1 MAKAE
6 NLGKKGGISKSSPSI
21 DDKFMLFID
30 RLHDHLSFMAEHQE
44 CRRSFFDLRLVI
56 VTNYERLL
64 CFNGS
69 YNHKLKAA
77 SDMIQKFGGAAA
89 GTIDPYLQKN
99 QTIQERSKSQR
110 SFQTFLLGVMFR
122 TDLFFLAAGFLL
134 GRAVIITSLTPFI
147 LPFFATVFWMKR
159 KRRWADSMAVLAG
172 GLTLSVGQAFY
183 ALLGLIVFLA
193 GWRIVASFQRVHME
207 RWLPGLVFLTG
218 FLVRLLC
225 QAAFSLTLVWTDVL
239 TAGAEASLSAL
250 VTLIFMQSVPL
261 MSTRVN
267 HKLFRNEEI
276 ICFVILISSVI
287 AGTIGLHIYDLSI
300 DHVLARYA
308 VLLFAYAGGAA
319 IGSTVGVVIG
329 LILGMASVSSLYQ
342 MSLLA
347 FSGVLG
353 GLLKEAGKAGVCA
366 GLLISTLLIGVYGGG
381 YAGLGSE
388 VIDSIAAIILFLVT
402 PKSLIRQ
409 MASFIPGT
417 REYQAE
423 QQQYVRKLRDV
434 TVGRVEQF
442 SGLFQTLAKSF
453 YPPAEAETEEDSD
466 VLSNVTA
473 KTCQNCFKKE
483 FCWVNNFE
491 RTQKLMLELRDES
504 RRGNREE
511 NARLHHK
518 WRSHCSKAERTLEV
532 IRKEQSLS
540 ELHEKMK
547 QNVKESRRLV
557 ADQLRGV
564 SQVMG
569 DFASEMKRERGL
581 HEWQEEMIL
590 AKLNGIGIRVESVE
604 IYNLESGAID
614 IEALLPTDN
623 YGACEKVIAPL
634 LSDILGESI
643 VVEKKQ
649 ASDYPGGPSRVVFIS
664 ARAYDLDTGV
674 ATAARGG
681 GSISGDNYSLFEIGS
696 KKYVMAIS
704 DGMGHGERADMESK
718 DTLQLLN
725 KVLKSGIHETL
736 AIKSINSILSLRST
750 EEIYA
755 TLDLALIDLQN
766 ATSKFLKIGSNPSFI
781 KRGGRVFMLDAGNL
795 PIGIIRDVDV
805 DMKTEQLKS
814 GDLLIMMSDGIF
826 DVPKHIEN
834 KEAWVK
840 RKIKELQTNDPQEI
854 ADLLLE
860 EVIRVGDGS
869 IDDDMTVIAARISHH
884 IPEWSAFSTDRSD
897 EHANRA

>member
-1 MAKAE
+1 
-6 NLGKKGGISKSSPSI
+6 
-21 DDKFMLFID
+21 
-30 RLHDHLSFMAEHQE
+30 
-44 CRRSFFDLRLVI
+44 
-56 VTNYERLL
+56 
-64 CFNGS
+64 
-69 YNHKLKAA
+69 
-77 SDMIQKFGGAAA
+77 MIQKNGSVAA
-89 GTIDPYLQKN
+89 GVLDSYLQKGPLK
-99 QTIQERSKSQR
+99 ERAKTNR
-110 SFQTFLLGVMFR
+110 SFQTFLLGMLFR
-122 TDLFFLAAGFLL
+122 TDLFFMTAGFLL
-134 GRAVIITSLTPFI
+134 GRAVIITSLTPFV

-193 GWRIVASFQRVHME
+193 GRRILKAFSHSLREEH
-207 RWLPGLVFLTG
+207 WLPALVFIAG
-218 FLVRLLC
+218 FLVRLLY
-225 QAAFSLTLVWTDVL
+225 QAAFSLNLVWTDVL
-239 TAGAEASLSAL
+239 TGGAEASLSAL

-261 MSTRVN
+261 MSTRVS

-287 AGTIGLHIYDLSI
+287 AGTIGWHIYNLSV

-353 GLLKEAGKAGVCA
+353 GLLKEAGKIGVSS

-388 VIDSIAAIILFLVT
+388 TLDSIVAIILFLLT
-402 PKSLIRQ
+402 PKSMIKQ

-434 TVGRVEQF
+434 TVSRVEQF
-442 SGLFQTLAKSF
+442 AGLFQTLAKSF
-453 YPPAEAETEEDSD
+453 YPAAENEIHDDDREF
-466 VLSNVTA
+466 LSKVTA
-473 KTCQNCFKKE
+473 RTCQNCFKKK

-491 RTQKLMLELRDES
+491 RTQQMMLQLRDIS
-504 RRGNREE
+504 HHGGRSDC
-511 NARLHHK
+511 ARLEHK
-518 WRSHCSKAERTLEV
+518 WRGLCSKADHTLEA
-532 IRKEQSLS
+532 IQRERRLA
-540 ELHEKMK
+540 ELNEKMRR
-547 QNVKESRRLV
+547 NVIESRRLV
-557 ADQLRGV
+557 ADQLKGV

-569 DFASEMKRERGL
+569 DFAGEMKRERGL

-590 AKLNGIGIRVESVE
+590 ARLNGIGVHVESIE

-614 IEALLPTDN
+614 IEAILPVDH

-649 ASDYPGGPSRVVFIS
+649 ASDLPGGPSRVVFIS
-664 ARAYDLDTGV
+664 ARAYDLETGV

-704 DGMGHGERADMESK
+704 DGMGHGARADQESK

-725 KVLKSGIHETL
+725 KVLRSGIHETL
-736 AIKSINSILSLRST
+736 AIKSINSIMSLRST

-755 TLDLALIDLQN
+755 TLDMALIDLQN
-766 ATSKFLKIGSNPSFI
+766 AKSKFLKIGSNPSFI
-781 KRGGRVFMLDAGNL
+781 KRGGHVIMLDAANL
-795 PIGIIRDVDV
+795 PIGMIRHVEVDA
-805 DMKTEQLKS
+805 KTQQLKS

-826 DVPKHIEN
+826 DAPVHIEN

-860 EVIRVGDGS
+860 EVIRAGDGG
-869 IDDDMTVIAARISHH
+869 IQDDMTVIAARINHH
-884 IPEWSAFSTDRSD
+884 IPEWSAFSSEQNDR
-897 EHANRA
+897 RASRA

>member
-1 MAKAE
+1 
-6 NLGKKGGISKSSPSI
+6 
-21 DDKFMLFID
+21 
-30 RLHDHLSFMAEHQE
+30 
-44 CRRSFFDLRLVI
+44 
-56 VTNYERLL
+56 
-64 CFNGS
+64 
-69 YNHKLKAA
+69 
-77 SDMIQKFGGAAA
+77 MIQKFGSVAA
-89 GTIDPYLQKN
+89 GTIDPYVHKDR
-99 QTIQERSKSQR
+99 TIQTGSQPGH
-110 SFQTFLLGVMFR
+110 SFQTFLLGVLFR
-122 TDLFFLAAGFLL
+122 TDLFFLLAGFLL
-134 GRAVIITSLTPFI
+134 GRAVLITSLTPFI
-147 LPFFATVFWMKR
+147 LPYFATVFWMKR
-159 KRRWADSMAVLAG
+159 KRRWADSLAVLAG

-183 ALLGLIVFLA
+183 ALLALLVFLA
-193 GWRIVASFQRVHME
+193 GQRIMRAFHRVHEE
-207 RWLPGLVFLTG
+207 RWLPALVFIAGL
-218 FLVRLLC
+218 LVRLLC

-239 TAGAEASLSAL
+239 TAGAEASLAAL

-287 AGTIGLHIYDLSI
+287 AGTIGWHIYDVSV

-353 GLLKEAGKAGVCA
+353 GLLKEAGKIGVSA

-381 YAGLGSE
+381 YAGLGNE
-388 VIDSIAAIILFLVT
+388 VIDSVAALVLFLLT
-402 PKSLIRQ
+402 PKRLIRQ

-453 YPPAEAETEEDSD
+453 YPPVEEETPDDELF
-466 VLSNVTA
+466 LSKVTA

-483 FCWVNNFE
+483 FCWVKNFE
-491 RTQKLMLELRDES
+491 QTQHLMLELRDES
-504 RRGNREE
+504 RRGNRTED
-511 NARLHHK
+511 ARLHRM
-518 WRSHCSKAERTLEV
+518 WRDRCSKADRTLDV
-532 IRKEQSLS
+532 IRREQSLA
-540 ELHEKMK
+540 ELQEKMRR
-547 QNVKESRRLV
+547 NVKESRRLV
-557 ADQLRGV
+557 ADQLKGV

-590 AKLNGIGIRVESVE
+590 SKLNGVGLHVESIE

-614 IEALLPTDN
+614 IEAILPNDN

-649 ASDYPGGPSRVVFIS
+649 ASDLPGGPSRVVFIS
-664 ARAYDLDTGV
+664 ARAFDLETGV

-718 DTLQLLN
+718 DTLQLLK

-766 ATSKFLKIGSNPSFI
+766 ATSKFLKIGSNPSFV
-781 KRGGRVFMLDAGNL
+781 KRGGRVFMLDAENL
-795 PIGIIRDVDV
+795 PIGIIRDFDVDV
-805 DMKTEQLKS
+805 KSEQLKS

-826 DVPKHIEN
+826 DAPKHIEN

-860 EVIRVGDGS
+860 EVIRVGDGC
-869 IDDDMTVIAARISHH
+869 INDDMTVIAARISHH
-884 IPEWSAFSTDRSD
+884 IPEWSAFSTDRS
-897 EHANRA
+897 EKQFSRAE

>member
-1 MAKAE
+1 
-6 NLGKKGGISKSSPSI
+6 
-21 DDKFMLFID
+21 
-30 RLHDHLSFMAEHQE
+30 
-44 CRRSFFDLRLVI
+44 
-56 VTNYERLL
+56 
-64 CFNGS
+64 
-69 YNHKLKAA
+69 
-77 SDMIQKFGGAAA
+77 MIQKFSSVAA
-89 GTIDPYLQKN
+89 GTIDPYVHKDR
-99 QTIQERSKSQR
+99 TIQAGSQPGH
-110 SFQTFLLGVMFR
+110 SFQTFLLGVLFR
-122 TDLFFLAAGFLL
+122 TDLFFLLAGFLL
-134 GRAVIITSLTPFI
+134 GRAVLITSLTPFI
-147 LPFFATVFWMKR
+147 LPYFATVFWMKR
-159 KRRWADSMAVLAG
+159 KRRWADSIAVLAG

-183 ALLGLIVFLA
+183 ALLALLVFLA
-193 GWRIVASFQRVHME
+193 GRRIMLTFHRVREE
-207 RWLPGLVFLTG
+207 RWLPALVFIAG

-239 TAGAEASLSAL
+239 TAGAEASLAAL

-287 AGTIGLHIYDLSI
+287 AGTIGWHIYDVSV

-353 GLLKEAGKAGVCA
+353 GLLKEAGKVGVSA

-381 YAGLGSE
+381 YAGLGNE
-388 VIDSIAAIILFLVT
+388 VIDSVAALVLFLLT

-434 TVGRVEQF
+434 TVSRVEQF

-453 YPPAEAETEEDSD
+453 YPPTEEEAPDD
-466 VLSNVTA
+466 DLFLSKVTA

-483 FCWVNNFE
+483 FCWVKNFE
-491 RTQKLMLELRDES
+491 QTQHLMLELRDES
-504 RRGNREE
+504 RRGNRTED
-511 NARLHHK
+511 ARLHRM
-518 WRSHCSKAERTLEV
+518 WRDQCSKADRTLDV
-532 IRKEQSLS
+532 IRREQSLA
-540 ELHEKMK
+540 ELQEKMRR
-547 QNVKESRRLV
+547 NVKESRRLV
-557 ADQLRGV
+557 ADQLKGV

-569 DFASEMKRERGL
+569 DFAGEMKRERGL

-590 AKLNGIGIRVESVE
+590 SKLNGVGLRVESIE

-614 IEALLPTDN
+614 IEAVLPNDN

-649 ASDYPGGPSRVVFIS
+649 ASELPGGPSRVVFIS
-664 ARAYDLDTGV
+664 ARAFDLETGV

-718 DTLQLLN
+718 DTLQLLK

-766 ATSKFLKIGSNPSFI
+766 ATSKFLKIGSNPSFV
-781 KRGGRVFMLDAGNL
+781 KRGGRVFMLDAENL
-795 PIGIIRDVDV
+795 PIGIIRDFDVDV
-805 DMKTEQLKS
+805 KTEQLKS

-826 DVPKHIEN
+826 DAPKHIEN

-860 EVIRVGDGS
+860 EVIRVGDGC

-884 IPEWSAFSTDRSD
+884 IPEWSAFSTDRS
-897 EHANRA
+897 EKQFSRAE

>member
-1 MAKAE
+1 M
-6 NLGKKGGISKSSPSI
+6 
-21 DDKFMLFID
+21 
-30 RLHDHLSFMAEHQE
+30 
-44 CRRSFFDLRLVI
+44 V
-56 VTNYERLL
+56 
-64 CFNGS
+64 
-69 YNHKLKAA
+69 
-77 SDMIQKFGGAAA
+77 QKFGSLTA
-89 GTIDPYLQKN
+89 GTMDPYVNRERAN
-99 QTIQERSKSQR
+99 QGKTKTGR
-110 SFQTFLLGVMFR
+110 SFQTFLLGVLFR

-134 GRAVIITSLTPFI
+134 GRAVIITSLTPFV

-159 KRRWADSMAVLAG
+159 KKRWADSLAVLAG

-183 ALLGLIVFLA
+183 GLLALLIFLA
-193 GWRIVASFQRVHME
+193 GRQIMTAFHRVHEE
-207 RWLPGLVFLTG
+207 RWLPALVLIAG
-218 FLVRLLC
+218 ILVRLLC
-225 QAAFSLTLVWTDVL
+225 QAAFTLNLVWTDVL

-276 ICFVILISSVI
+276 ICFVILISSVL
-287 AGTIGLHIYDLSI
+287 AGTIGWHVYDLSV

-329 LILGMASVSSLYQ
+329 LILGMASVTSLYQ

-353 GLLKEAGKAGVCA
+353 GLLKEAGKTGVAA
-366 GLLISTLLIGVYGGG
+366 GLLIATLLIGVYGGG

-388 VIDSIAAIILFLVT
+388 VIDSAAALILFLFT

-453 YPPAEAETEEDSD
+453 YPPAEEDRPD
-466 VLSNVTA
+466 DDLFLSKVTA

-483 FCWVNNFE
+483 SCWVKNFE
-491 RTQKLMLELRDES
+491 QTQHLMLELREES
-504 RRGNREE
+504 RKGNRDE
-511 NARLHHK
+511 NAHLHRL
-518 WRSHCSKAERTLEV
+518 WREHCSKADKTMDV
-532 IRKEQSLS
+532 IRKEQGFS
-540 ELHEKMK
+540 ELQEKMRR
-547 QNVKESRRLV
+547 NVKESRRLV
-557 ADQLRGV
+557 ADQLKGV

-590 AKLNGIGIRVESVE
+590 SKLNGVGLRVESIE

-614 IEALLPTDN
+614 IEAVLPNDN

-649 ASDYPGGPSRVVFIS
+649 ASDLPGGPSRVVFIS
-664 ARAYDLDTGV
+664 ARAYDLETGV

-681 GSISGDNYSLFEIGS
+681 GFVSGDNYSLFEIGS
-696 KKYVMAIS
+696 KKYVLAIS
-704 DGMGHGERADMESK
+704 DGMGHGERADMESQ
-718 DTLQLLN
+718 DTLQLLK

-781 KRGGRVFMLDAGNL
+781 KRGGRVIMLDAGNL
-795 PIGIIRDVDV
+795 PIGIIRDFDVDV
-805 DMKTEQLKS
+805 KTEQLKS

-826 DVPKHIEN
+826 DAPKHIEN

-884 IPEWSAFSTDRSD
+884 IPEWSAFSTDRGEKRFS
-897 EHANRA
+897 RAE

>member
-1 MAKAE
+1 
-6 NLGKKGGISKSSPSI
+6 
-21 DDKFMLFID
+21 
-30 RLHDHLSFMAEHQE
+30 
-44 CRRSFFDLRLVI
+44 
-56 VTNYERLL
+56 
-64 CFNGS
+64 
-69 YNHKLKAA
+69 
-77 SDMIQKFGGAAA
+77 MIQKFGSVAA
-89 GTIDPYLQKN
+89 GTIDPYVHKDR
-99 QTIQERSKSQR
+99 TIQAGAQPGHSL
-110 SFQTFLLGVMFR
+110 QTFLLGVLFR
-122 TDLFFLAAGFLL
+122 TDLFFLLAGFLL
-134 GRAVIITSLTPFI
+134 GRAVLITSLTPFI

-159 KRRWADSMAVLAG
+159 KRRWADSIAVLAG

-183 ALLGLIVFLA
+183 ALLALLVFLA
-193 GWRIVASFQRVHME
+193 GQRIMLKFHRVRE
-207 RWLPGLVFLTG
+207 EQWLPALVFIAG

-239 TAGAEASLSAL
+239 TAGAEASLAAL

-287 AGTIGLHIYDLSI
+287 AGTIGWHIYDVSV

-353 GLLKEAGKAGVCA
+353 GLLKEAGKVGVSA

-381 YAGLGSE
+381 YAGLGNE
-388 VIDSIAAIILFLVT
+388 VIDSVTALVLFLLT

-434 TVGRVEQF
+434 TVSRVEQF

-453 YPPAEAETEEDSD
+453 YPPVEEEAPDD
-466 VLSNVTA
+466 DLFLSKVTA
-473 KTCQNCFKKE
+473 KTCQSCFKKE
-483 FCWVNNFE
+483 FCWVKNFE
-491 RTQKLMLELRDES
+491 QTQHLMLELRDES
-504 RRGNREE
+504 RRGNRAED
-511 NARLHHK
+511 ARLHRM
-518 WRSHCSKAERTLEV
+518 WRDQCSKADRTLDV
-532 IRKEQSLS
+532 IRREQSLA
-540 ELHEKMK
+540 ELQAKMRR
-547 QNVKESRRLV
+547 NVKESRRLV
-557 ADQLRGV
+557 ADQLKGV

-590 AKLNGIGIRVESVE
+590 SKLNGVGLHVESIE

-614 IEALLPTDN
+614 IEAVLPTDN

-649 ASDYPGGPSRVVFIS
+649 ASDLPGGPSRVVFIS
-664 ARAYDLDTGV
+664 ARAFDLETGV

-718 DTLQLLN
+718 DTLQLLK

-766 ATSKFLKIGSNPSFI
+766 ATSKFLKIGSNPSFV
-781 KRGGRVFMLDAGNL
+781 KRGGRVFMLDAENL
-795 PIGIIRDVDV
+795 PIGIIRDFDVDV
-805 DMKTEQLKS
+805 KTEQLKS

-826 DVPKHIEN
+826 DAPKHIEN

-860 EVIRVGDGS
+860 EVIRVGDGC
-869 IDDDMTVIAARISHH
+869 IDDDMTVIAARINHH
-884 IPEWSAFSTDRSD
+884 IPEWSAFSTDRS
-897 EHANRA
+897 EKQFGRAE

>member
-1 MAKAE
+1 
-6 NLGKKGGISKSSPSI
+6 
-21 DDKFMLFID
+21 
-30 RLHDHLSFMAEHQE
+30 
-44 CRRSFFDLRLVI
+44 
-56 VTNYERLL
+56 
-64 CFNGS
+64 
-69 YNHKLKAA
+69 
-77 SDMIQKFGGAAA
+77 MIQKFGSVAA
-89 GTIDPYLQKN
+89 GTIDPYVHKDR
-99 QTIQERSKSQR
+99 TIQAGSQPGH
-110 SFQTFLLGVMFR
+110 SFQTFLLGVLFR
-122 TDLFFLAAGFLL
+122 TDLFFLLAGFLL
-134 GRAVIITSLTPFI
+134 GRAVLITSLTPFI
-147 LPFFATVFWMKR
+147 LPYFATVFWMKR
-159 KRRWADSMAVLAG
+159 KRRWADSLAVLAG

-183 ALLGLIVFLA
+183 ALLALLVFLA
-193 GWRIVASFQRVHME
+193 GQRIMRAFHRVHEE
-207 RWLPGLVFLTG
+207 RWLPALVLIAGL
-218 FLVRLLC
+218 LVRLLC

-239 TAGAEASLSAL
+239 TAGAEASLAAL

-287 AGTIGLHIYDLSI
+287 AGTIGWHIYDVSV

-353 GLLKEAGKAGVCA
+353 GLLKEAGKLGVSA

-381 YAGLGSE
+381 YAGLGNE
-388 VIDSIAAIILFLVT
+388 VIDSVAALVLFLLT

-453 YPPAEAETEEDSD
+453 YPPVEEETPDDELF
-466 VLSNVTA
+466 LSKVTA

-483 FCWVNNFE
+483 FCWVKNFE
-491 RTQKLMLELRDES
+491 QTQRLMLELRDES
-504 RRGNREE
+504 RRGNR
-511 NARLHHK
+511 ADDGRLHRM
-518 WRSHCSKAERTLEV
+518 WRDQCSKADRTLDV
-532 IRKEQSLS
+532 IRREQSLA
-540 ELHEKMK
+540 ELQEKMRR
-547 QNVKESRRLV
+547 NVKESRRLV
-557 ADQLRGV
+557 ADQLKGV

-590 AKLNGIGIRVESVE
+590 SKLNGVGLRVESIE

-614 IEALLPTDN
+614 IEAVLPTDN

-649 ASDYPGGPSRVVFIS
+649 ASDLPGGPSRVVFIS
-664 ARAYDLDTGV
+664 ARAFDLETGV

-718 DTLQLLN
+718 DTLQLLK

-766 ATSKFLKIGSNPSFI
+766 ATSKFLKIGSNPSFV
-781 KRGGRVFMLDAGNL
+781 KRGGRVFMLDAENL
-795 PIGIIRDVDV
+795 PIGMIRDFDVDV
-805 DMKTEQLKS
+805 KTEQLKS

-826 DVPKHIEN
+826 DAPKHIEN

-840 RKIKELQTNDPQEI
+840 RKIKELQTNNPQEI

-860 EVIRVGDGS
+860 EVIRVGDGC

-884 IPEWSAFSTDRSD
+884 IPEWSAFSTDRS
-897 EHANRA
+897 ERQFSRAE